1 MPPCLA
7 ATIGAWRIPRVEV
20 ELELEIVDSRG
31 IKVVFCRGKLLVGKE
46 VEYFKSKVEG
56 LLPEFPNI
64 VLELKGLR
72 RIDSQ
77 GVGAIVTLLNKAR
90 ENGGDVKLASVPQGY
105 VQNVLEMTKMTTV
118 FQIFDDERRA
128 VSAFARTGT

>member
-1 MPPCLA
+1 
-7 ATIGAWRIPRVEV
+7 VEL

-31 IKVVFCRGKLLVGKE
+31 VKVVFCRGKLVIGKE
-46 VEYFKSKVEG
+46 VEYFKSKIEG

-90 ENGGDVKLASVPQGY
+90 ESGGDVKLASVSQGY
-105 VQNVLEMTKMTTV
+105 VHKVLEVTKMPTV
-118 FQIFDDERRA
+118 FQIFDDERQA
-128 VSAFARTGT
+128 VSAFAKTGT